1 MGVAHGVWMYLR
13 VPFSCPNSR
22 AMHSCEPIMVYTR
35 SVNSKLLALP
45 RPLLWGELAQ
55 RIDRVFAENLV
66 GLGTL

>member
-1 MGVAHGVWMYLR
+1 
-13 VPFSCPNSR
+13 
-22 AMHSCEPIMVYTR
+22 MHSCEPIMVYTR

-55 RIDRVFAENLV
+55 RIDRVFADNLV